1 MVVEELTVEEHLR
14 LMCGLRC
21 LAKETWD
28 ERINE
33 ALDHV
38 DLNTFESRTKLP
50 RQLSGGMKRR
60 LSMALALLG
69 YSNLIVLDE
78 PTSGLDPMTRQEV
91 WKIIRKIKENR
102 CVILTTQHLDE
113 ADELADRIGIMS
125 HGELLCLG
133 TASYIKRRFGVGYHL
148 VIEPKLG
155 MEEHFDNLKD
165 EAI

>member
-1 MVVEELTVEEHLR
+1 
-14 LMCGLRC
+14 MCGLRC
-21 LAKETWD
+21 LDKHTWD

-33 ALDHV
+33 ALEHV
-38 DLNTFESRTKLP
+38 DLNNYDSRNKRP
-50 RQLSGGMKRR
+50 KQLSGGMQRR

-113 ADELADRIGIMS
+113 AD
-125 HGELLCLG
+125 
-133 TASYIKRRFGVGYHL
+133 
-148 VIEPKLG
+148 
-155 MEEHFDNLKD
+155 
-165 EAI
+165 